1 MARVKELPDKEQTV
15 IVSRFGLDGNE
26 ARTLV
31 EIGRQLGLTREWV
44 RQIELMAL
52 VRMRNTIEQK
62 TMIQA
67 DLL

>member
-31 EIGRQLGLTREWV
+31 EIGRQLGLTRERV